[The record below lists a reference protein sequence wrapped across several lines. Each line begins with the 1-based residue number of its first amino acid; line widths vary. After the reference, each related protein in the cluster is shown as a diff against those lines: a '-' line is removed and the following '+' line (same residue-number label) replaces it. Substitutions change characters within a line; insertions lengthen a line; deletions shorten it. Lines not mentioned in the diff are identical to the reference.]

1 MNSATTKQFW
11 KCFDALPVN
20 VQRRAAE
27 AFGRWQADPG
37 HPGLHFKAVKGLK
50 DVHSVRIGEGWR
62 AIGRRKGGT
71 IYWIWIGSHADYD
84 RLIARS

>member
-20 VQRRAAE
+20 VQRLAAE
-27 AFGRWQADPG
+27 AFGRWKADPG
-37 HPGLHFKAVKGLK
+37 HPGLHFKPVKGLK

-62 AIGRRKGGT
+62 AIGRRKGDT
-71 IYWIWIGSHADYD
+71 IY
-84 RLIARS
+84 